1 MIWVEIGWVGN
12 RAACAAVNQ
21 RSRPPG
27 VSSKG
32 LRVGLRRQPA
42 ELRVRSPFVVVTPPG
57 LEHRARVRQG
67 AEQRL
72 VQQLVTQ
79 APVEALIEAV
89 LLWLAWRDVVP
100 AHAGVVG
107 PGQDGVEVYSV
118 PLSLTMVSGRPRC
131 RMTASNSRTTRAPDS
146 EVSATSAR
154 HSRVQ
159 LSITVRMRKRRPS
172 VIWSATTRRAARSSQ
187 VQRPALVGDQRQ
199 VQRSPRAHRSL
210 PAAAPA
216 HRQPFL
222 AIDPLNPLLVDRM
235 ALAPQQ
241 DVQAAVAE
249 RRRSWARALSR
260 SRRAPSSGRVA

>member
-67 AEQRL
+67 SKQRL

-89 LLWLAWRDVVP
+89 LLGLARRDVMP
-100 AHAGVVG
+100 ADAGVVG
-107 PGQDGVEVYSV
+107 PRQDGVRGVFRAVVADDGVGSA
-118 PLSLTMVSGRPRC
+118 PL
-131 RMTASNSRTTRAPDS
+131 PDDG
-146 EVSATSAR
+146 
-154 HSRVQ
+154 VQ
-159 LSITVRMRKRRPS
+159 LPRDPRTRQRGVGHQRQAFAGAVIDHRQDAEAPS
-172 VIWSATTRRAARSSQ
+172 VRHLVRDE
-187 VQRPALVGDQRQ
+187 VQRPALVGHQRQ
-199 VQRSPRAHRSL
+199 VQRSPPAHCSL
-210 PAAAPA
+210 P
-216 HRQPFL
+216 RT
-222 AIDPLNPLLVDRM
+222 V
-235 ALAPQQ
+235 
-241 DVQAAVAE
+241 
-249 RRRSWARALSR
+249 SR
-260 SRRAPSSGRVA
+260 SSR